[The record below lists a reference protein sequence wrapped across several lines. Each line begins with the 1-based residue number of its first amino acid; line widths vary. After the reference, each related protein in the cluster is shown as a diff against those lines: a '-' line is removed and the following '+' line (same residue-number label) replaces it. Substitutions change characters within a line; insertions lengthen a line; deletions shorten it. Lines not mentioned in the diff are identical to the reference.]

1 MKLSKHLREKKWE
14 TWFLIFHISISVI
27 LSSEYLL
34 YDLFDYLYRKFY
46 KLSKIVYV
54 CEISKKSILVFL
66 LRSCMILFP
75 WYISKIENFSRYDP
89 LSIKVN
95 DIIENTEERISKEK
109 LNYQIECTRI
119 TFRILLWHVDIK
131 TEMFHIFR
139 TWN

>member
-1 MKLSKHLREKKWE
+1 MRNMISNISYINISYSFFWISFVRSFWSSLS
-14 TWFLIFHISISVI
+14 
-27 LSSEYLL
+27 
-34 YDLFDYLYRKFY
+34 RKFY

-66 LRSCMILFP
+66 LHSCMILFP